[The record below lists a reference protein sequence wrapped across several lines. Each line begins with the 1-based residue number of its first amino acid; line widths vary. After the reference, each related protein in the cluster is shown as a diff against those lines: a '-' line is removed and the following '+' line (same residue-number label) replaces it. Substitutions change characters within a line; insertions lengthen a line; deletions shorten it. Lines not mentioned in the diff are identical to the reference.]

1 MLMMTLV
8 IGMVQWMALKTQ
20 GARSAYATTP
30 IVLGNVLGLLVFVTL
45 LSALWS
51 LLPRRNIAVDVE
63 ERDGVSI
70 TDPSRSRLK
79 GESYATP
86 TSGGRFY
93 STSANPFG
101 AGHTSPLP
109 PRRGQL
115 AETTY

>member
-20 GARSAYATTP
+20 GARSAYTTTP

-51 LLPRRNIAVDVE
+51 ILPRRNIAVDVE